1 MSARSR
7 HGPLNRDWDQGSR
20 GGVHQTRRH
29 CDCDLEWLGCLR
41 GLGSGLER
49 SSTMK
54 QNTYERSLRRR
65 LLDGETVYGLVI
77 KASSPALVE
86 MCAAAGFDFAFIDG
100 EHGSG
105 EALELEHHV
114 RAAESFGMPAVVR
127 IGSHQ
132 PGEIL
137 RALDIGAEGIIVPHV
152 NTRAEAEAIVQAA
165 HYPPIGRRGLATTT
179 RAGRHAFS
187 NLKEHLHYAEQNTLI
202 AVQVEDPEAIEHV
215 EEIAS
220 VGYVD
225 CVFIGPADLSLGL
238 GYPGE
243 SDHPVVVEAFN
254 RICSAVASKP
264 NVKLGSF
271 GRDARDA
278 KVWTAKGASF
288 VALASTLL
296 IAQKFRE
303 VVAEL
308 YPQKI

>member
-1 MSARSR
+1 
-7 HGPLNRDWDQGSR
+7 
-20 GGVHQTRRH
+20 
-29 CDCDLEWLGCLR
+29 
-41 GLGSGLER
+41 
-49 SSTMK
+49 MK
-54 QNTYERSLRRR
+54 QNTDERSLRRR

-77 KASSPALVE
+77 KAPAPALVE

-152 NTRAEAEAIVQAA
+152 NTRAVAEAIVQAA

-187 NLKEHLHYAEQNTLI
+187 NLKEHLHSAEQNTLI

-220 VGYVD
+220 VRYID

-243 SDHPVVVEAFN
+243 SDHPIVVEAFN

-278 KVWTAKGASF
+278 KAWTAKGASF

-308 YPQKI
+308 YPQKT

>member
-1 MSARSR
+1 MK
-7 HGPLNRDWDQGSR
+7 HN
-20 GGVHQTRRH
+20 
-29 CDCDLEWLGCLR
+29 
-41 GLGSGLER
+41 
-49 SSTMK
+49 STD
-54 QNTYERSLRRR
+54 RSLRRR
-65 LLDGETVYGLVI
+65 LFDNETVYGLVI
-77 KASSPALVE
+77 KAPAPALVE

-132 PGEIL
+132 PGEVL

-152 NTRAEAEAIVQAA
+152 TTRAEAEAIVQAA

-179 RAGRHAFS
+179 RAGRHTFS
-187 NLKEHLHYAEQNTLI
+187 NLKEHLRSAEENTFI

-220 VGYVD
+220 VPYID

-238 GYPGE
+238 GHPGE
-243 SDHPVVVEAFN
+243 SEHPTVVAAFN
-254 RICSAVASKP
+254 RICNAVTSKP
-264 NVKLGSF
+264 NVKLGTF
-271 GRDARDA
+271 ARDA
-278 KVWTAKGASF
+278 KDAQGWTARGASF

-308 YPQKI
+308 QPSQT

>member
-1 MSARSR
+1 
-7 HGPLNRDWDQGSR
+7 
-20 GGVHQTRRH
+20 
-29 CDCDLEWLGCLR
+29 
-41 GLGSGLER
+41 
-49 SSTMK
+49 MK
-54 QNTYERSLRRR
+54 QKPTERSLRRR

-77 KASSPALVE
+77 KAPAPALVE
-86 MCAAAGFDFAFIDG
+86 MCAAAGFEFAFIDG

-114 RAAESFGMPAVVR
+114 RAAESFGMSAVVR
-127 IGSHQ
+127 VGSHH

-179 RAGRHAFS
+179 RAGRHTFS
-187 NLKEHLHYAEQNTLI
+187 NLKEHLRSAEENTFL

-220 VGYVD
+220 VPYIN

-238 GYPGE
+238 GHPGE
-243 SDHPVVVEAFN
+243 SEHPTVVAAFN
-254 RICSAVASKP
+254 RICNAVSSKP
-264 NVKLGSF
+264 NVRLGTF
-271 GRDARDA
+271 ARDA
-278 KVWTAKGASF
+278 KDAQGWTAKGASF

-308 YPQKI
+308 KPGQT

>member
-1 MSARSR
+1 
-7 HGPLNRDWDQGSR
+7 
-20 GGVHQTRRH
+20 
-29 CDCDLEWLGCLR
+29 
-41 GLGSGLER
+41 
-49 SSTMK
+49 MK
-54 QNTYERSLRRR
+54 QKPDERSLRRR

-77 KASSPALVE
+77 KAPAPALVE

-127 IGSHQ
+127 VGSHQ

-152 NTRAEAEAIVQAA
+152 NNRSEAEAVVHAA
-165 HYPPIGRRGLATTT
+165 HYPPVGRRGLATTT

-187 NLKEHLHYAEQNTLI
+187 NLKEHLHSAKENTLI
-202 AVQVEDPEAIEHV
+202 VVQVEDPEAIEHV

-220 VGYVD
+220 VPYID

-243 SDHPVVVEAFN
+243 SDHPTVVEAFT
-254 RICSAVASKP
+254 RICSTVTSKP
-264 NVKLGSF
+264 DVKLGTF
-271 GRDARDA
+271 ARDA
-278 KVWTAKGASF
+278 KDAHTWTAKGASF

-303 VVAEL
+303 VVADL
-308 YPQKI
+308 NPRQT